1 LARCQRIG
9 KPVAIPQGG
18 KQMKYQIMIL
28 KFLAGFSI
36 FCMVA
41 AVASIATAAEIS
53 IGGGAGM
60 KPDYEGSDDYEF
72 VPIPYANLALDNGMF
87 VNMQGFTVKA
97 NLIPSKTWR
106 LGPMYNYRPSRS
118 HVDNNRVD
126 DMKNVSDAN
135 EIGGFA
141 GFDYNNWFVSLE
153 YLTDTGNAHEGWLG
167 TARGG
172 YNYVASKSW
181 TLSFGLST
189 TYANDDYMST
199 YFGVTGAD
207 STRSGLR
214 TFNADAGIKDV
225 GFDLGIMCP
234 FTDNWGGRLLGGYK
248 LLLNDA
254 DESSPVTNEGSQ
266 HQLFGG
272 LLVVYT
278 F

>member
-1 LARCQRIG
+1 
-9 KPVAIPQGG
+9 
-18 KQMKYQIMIL
+18 MKYQNVRL
-28 KFLAGFSI
+28 WVLAGLSI
-36 FCMVA
+36 FFMMA
-41 AVASIATAAEIS
+41 AVVSIAPAADIS

-60 KPDYEGSDDYEF
+60 RPDYEGSDDYEF
-72 VPIPYANLALDNGMF
+72 VPTPFANILFDSGIF
-87 VNMQGFTVKA
+87 VSIEGLTAKA

-118 HVDNNRVD
+118 RVDNNRVD
-126 DMKNVSDAN
+126 RMSNVSDAN
-135 EIGGFA
+135 EIGGFG
-141 GFDYNNWFVSLE
+141 GFNYNNWFASLE
-153 YLTDTGNAHEGWLG
+153 FLADTGDAHDGWLG

-189 TYANDDYMST
+189 TYASEDYMNT
-199 YFGVTGAD
+199 YFGVTGRD
-207 STRSGLR
+207 SARSGLR
-214 TFNADAGIKDV
+214 TFDADAGIKDV
-225 GFDLGIMCP
+225 GFDLGIKCQ
-234 FTDNWGGRLLGGYK
+234 FTDNWGGRVLGGYK

-266 HQLFGG
+266 HQFFGG

>member
-1 LARCQRIG
+1 MEYRNMRLW
-9 KPVAIPQGG
+9 
-18 KQMKYQIMIL
+18 
-28 KFLAGFSI
+28 FLAILSI
-36 FCMVA
+36 FCMMAA
-41 AVASIATAAEIS
+41 AVSNTPAADIS

-60 KPDYEGSDDYEF
+60 APDYEGSDDYKF
-72 VPIPYANLALDNGMF
+72 VPIPFARLGLDNGMF
-87 VNMQGFTVKA
+87 VNLQGFTVKA

-106 LGPMYNYRPSRS
+106 LGPMYNYRPSRN

-141 GFDYNNWFVSLE
+141 GFDYNNWFASLE
-153 YLTDTGNAHEGWLG
+153 FLADAGDAYNGWLA

-189 TYANDDYMST
+189 TYADDDYMST
-199 YFGVTGAD
+199 YFGVTRQD
-207 STRSGLR
+207 SARSGLR
-214 TFNADAGIKDV
+214 KYDADAGLKDV
-225 GFDLGIMCP
+225 GFDLGIMCQ
-234 FTDNWGGRLLGGYK
+234 FTENWGGRLLGGYK

-266 HQLFGG
+266 HQFFGG

>member
-1 LARCQRIG
+1 
-9 KPVAIPQGG
+9 
-18 KQMKYQIMIL
+18 MKYQNVRL
-28 KFLAGFSI
+28 WVLAGLSI
-36 FCMVA
+36 FFMMA
-41 AVASIATAAEIS
+41 AVVSIAPAADIS

-60 KPDYEGSDDYEF
+60 RPDYEGSDDYEF
-72 VPIPYANLALDNGMF
+72 VPIPFANISFDSGIF
-87 VNMQGFTVKA
+87 VSIEGLTAKA

-118 HVDNNRVD
+118 RVDNNRVD
-126 DMKNVSDAN
+126 RMSNVSDAN

-141 GFDYNNWFVSLE
+141 GFDYNNWFASLE
-153 YLTDTGNAHEGWLG
+153 FLADTGNAYDGWLG

-172 YNYVASKSW
+172 YKYVASKSW

-189 TYANDDYMST
+189 TYASDDYMST
-199 YFGVTGAD
+199 YFGVTGRD
-207 STRSGLR
+207 SARSGLR
-214 TFNADAGIKDV
+214 TFDADAGIKDV
-225 GFDLGIMCP
+225 GFDLGIKCQ
-234 FTDNWGGRLLGGYK
+234 FTDNWGGRVLGGYK

>member
-1 LARCQRIG
+1 
-9 KPVAIPQGG
+9 
-18 KQMKYQIMIL
+18 MKYQNVRL
-28 KFLAGFSI
+28 WVLAGLSI
-36 FCMVA
+36 FFMMA
-41 AVASIATAAEIS
+41 AVVSIAPAADIS

-60 KPDYEGSDDYEF
+60 RPDYEGSDDYEF
-72 VPIPYANLALDNGMF
+72 VPIPFANISFDSGIF
-87 VNMQGFTVKA
+87 VSIEGLTAKA

-118 HVDNNRVD
+118 RVDNNRVD
-126 DMKNVSDAN
+126 RMSNVSDAN
-135 EIGGFA
+135 EIGGFG
-141 GFDYNNWFVSLE
+141 GFNYNNWFVFLE
-153 YLTDTGNAHEGWLG
+153 FLADMGDAYDGWLG

-172 YNYVASKSW
+172 YKYVASKSW

-189 TYANDDYMST
+189 TYASDDYMST
-199 YFGVTGAD
+199 YFGVTGRD
-207 STRSGLR
+207 SARSGLR
-214 TFNADAGIKDV
+214 TFDADAGIKDV
-225 GFDLGIMCP
+225 GFDLGIKCQ
-234 FTDNWGGRLLGGYK
+234 FTDNWGGRVLGGYK